1 MGECQPPFLPRTPNL
16 PSRPP
21 CESCGARDCSQLHAP
36 QFNLESEELLTVRD
50 ELEGW
55 RQDIAQPL
63 HLDIYLETAANSL
76 MREAV
81 GATAG
86 EPSVVLLERWHV
98 QYAPLPTP
106 PAQVAWPGFY
116 KRHMVLLRSILGQLR
131 MMPSHRSAGG
141 KGPPVV
147 PRPRPACS
155 SRPLGWLGVGSRA

>member
-1 MGECQPPFLPRTPNL
+1 
-16 PSRPP
+16 
-21 CESCGARDCSQLHAP
+21 
-36 QFNLESEELLTVRD
+36 
-50 ELEGW
+50 
-55 RQDIAQPL
+55 
-63 HLDIYLETAANSL
+63 

-86 EPSVVLLERWHV
+86 EPSVVLLERWHL

-147 PRPRPACS
+147 P
-155 SRPLGWLGVGSRA
+155 